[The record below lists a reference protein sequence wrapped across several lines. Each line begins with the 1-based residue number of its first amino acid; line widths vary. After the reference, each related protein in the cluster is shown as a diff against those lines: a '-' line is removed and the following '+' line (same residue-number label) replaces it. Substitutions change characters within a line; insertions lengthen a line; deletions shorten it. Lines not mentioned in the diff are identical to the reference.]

1 MSSVAWRRIPC
12 KASQVRLDVVLS
24 AGQSFR
30 WHETSEREWR
40 SVLRGKVWTLKQDAE
55 FLYYTVHDPVPA
67 VTSSIKP
74 CSSEQSSLQGERTSS
89 DDNQNWND
97 YEAILTDYF
106 QLNIDLQDLYDKWS
120 AADINFSKV
129 SKSFTGIRT
138 LRQEPVEN
146 LFSFICSSNNNI
158 SRITSMIEKMCSKYG
173 EKVASVDGIDYFSFP
188 TVSSLADPKVEQDLR
203 SMGFGYRAKFINKSA
218 QLIIEY
224 GGQDWLLSLRKQSYQ
239 DAHSALCKLPGIGS
253 KVADCVCLMS
263 LDKHSAIPVDTH
275 VWQITAKCYM
285 PNLLKNKTLTDKLYL
300 QIGDHY
306 RCLFGEYAGW
316 AHSVSF

>member
-74 CSSEQSSLQGERTSS
+74 
-89 DDNQNWND
+89 
-97 YEAILTDYF
+97 YYF
-106 QLNIDLQDLYDKWS
+106 QLNIDLQDLYKKWS

-129 SKSFTGIRT
+129 AKSFTGIRT

-158 SRITSMIEKMCSKYG
+158 WRITSMIEKMCSKYG

-218 QLIIEY
+218 QLITEY

-239 DAHSALCKLPGIGS
+239 DAHSGVCCWG
-253 KVADCVCLMS
+253 CV
-263 LDKHSAIPVDTH
+263 
-275 VWQITAKCYM
+275 
-285 PNLLKNKTLTDKLYL
+285 
-300 QIGDHY
+300 G
-306 RCLFGEYAGW
+306 RGW
-316 AHSVSF
+316 GRGCEM